1 MVVYGLL
8 YGCRLF
14 CPSYSVHSSDNISD
28 INVPIAMCVHR
39 VLAMQCSSCSAHY
52 AGGLLLSGGR
62 DAVVRVWDMDAH
74 VCRRTLVGHT
84 DTILHL
90 AALAPGLSV
99 NGNFAGGRN
108 RGSHASD
115 LDAPHATALDPDAL
129 ERDDLER
136 DRSAPVQVRANSG
149 LQVLPEDRIQG
160 DGDGQAGESG
170 PAVPTLI
177 ASCSADGTT
186 RLWSASCWRCIY
198 VLNPNPGALSWLHG
212 NSIRM
217 LERPRYNHDTVRSWE
232 KLQVCQQL
240 FTKR

>member
-1 MVVYGLL
+1 MVVSGVWITVWLWAILPISLCALKCQYH
-8 YGCRLF
+8 
-14 CPSYSVHSSDNISD
+14 SYKRANGT
-28 INVPIAMCVHR
+28 AMYVHR
-39 VLAMQCSSCSAHY
+39 VSTMQRSSCSAHY

-62 DAVVRVWDMDAH
+62 DAVVRVWDMDAL

-90 AALAPGLSV
+90 AALAPGLSA

-115 LDAPHATALDPDAL
+115 LNAPHATALDPDAL

-136 DRSAPVQVRANSG
+136 DRSSPEQLRGNSG
-149 LQVLPEDRIQG
+149 LQALPEDRVQG
-160 DGDGQAGESG
+160 DGDGQAGQSG

-198 VLNPNPGALSWLHG
+198 VLNPNPGVLLSIAWTLHW
-212 NSIRM
+212 N
-217 LERPRYNHDTVRSWE
+217 VRKASMPIMI
-232 KLQVCQQL
+232 
-240 FTKR
+240 